1 MDRNV
6 DWATAAYKV
15 AKKEKI
21 SKSRLKKFKLLLST
35 AKTNYEETITWLL
48 NIMNVDLPNGIRN
61 KTNLFQAEIER
72 NGDKHS
78 LISPFVS
85 DIVDR
90 PKIRKLC
97 QDNVS
102 PW

>member
-1 MDRNV
+1 MDRTI
-6 DWATAAYKV
+6 DWAMIAYKV
-15 AKKEKI
+15 AKKEKV
-21 SKSRLKKFKLLLST
+21 SKSRLKKFKSLLSS
-35 AKTNYEETITWLL
+35 ARSAYEETITWLL
-48 NIMNVDLPNGIRN
+48 SVMNVNLPNGIKN

-78 LISPFVS
+78 FKSPFIA

-97 QDNVS
+97 QNNVS
-102 PW
+102 QW